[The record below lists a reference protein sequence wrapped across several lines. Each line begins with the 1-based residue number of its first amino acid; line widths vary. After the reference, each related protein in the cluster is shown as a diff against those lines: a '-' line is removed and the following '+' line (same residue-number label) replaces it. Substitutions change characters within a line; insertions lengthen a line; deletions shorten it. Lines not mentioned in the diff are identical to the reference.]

1 MENNTKPDYPG
12 GWSLSDD
19 DCMQYVRRCNAMEFE
34 LIQYSSVSAEEP
46 LYEVFTDIICLRDYD
61 ITEIENI
68 LKGFGYESV
77 DDVIAAYRNM
87 DEANQ
92 VIAECIFEHFGSH
105 SVEPVCRGVSETEAM
120 KAILDYMAAHGEYP
134 PNHWKVEIS
143 VEELVKKA
151 LALDIEETL
160 EFETQEAGHVYGIK
174 RITPFDTDV
183 LLLNYYQGG
192 SPYVV
197 ELVADENSTLEAS
210 VLNRFKQYCDGE
222 EIAAIIISTEPK
234 EKLLCDEAQKMRD
247 RKREALLSKGELI
260 ERLSDDG
267 FTDRRLSDIREEY
280 MDTLGF
286 DPVWRYPFC
295 HDGDLGAVL
304 IPVQEGFLWLP
315 YNVIDVFDNEMYN
328 PESASLLDA
337 ETCRYIIEE
346 MKTYME
352 PFAAVMEYVAEEL
365 EMQTNKKIGVD

>member
-1 MENNTKPDYPG
+1 MENHIKPDYPG
-12 GWSLSDD
+12 GWSLTDD

-105 SVEPVCRGVSETEAM
+105 VVEPMCRGVSKDMAE
-120 KAILDYMAAHGEYP
+120 KAILYYITSRWDYP
-134 PNHWKVEIS
+134 PDHWKVEIS

-151 LALDIEETL
+151 LVLDIEETL
-160 EFETQEAGHVYGIK
+160 EFETQEAGHAYGIK

-197 ELVADENSTLEAS
+197 ELVADEDSTLEAS
-210 VLNRFKQYCDGE
+210 VLNRFMQYCDGE
-222 EIAAIIISTEPK
+222 NIEAIIISTEPK
-234 EKLLCDEAQKMRD
+234 EKPLCEEAQKMRD
-247 RKREALLSKGELI
+247 RKRDALLSKETLMTMLAEGEY
-260 ERLSDDG
+260 SDR
-267 FTDRRLSDIREEY
+267 TLSDIRDEY
-280 MDTLGF
+280 MNTLGF

-315 YNVIDVFDNEMYN
+315 YNTIDVFDNEIYD
-328 PESASLLDA
+328 PENASLLDA
-337 ETCRYIIEE
+337 ETCRFIIEE

-365 EMQTNKKIGVD
+365 SQE